1 PFSATPTLLQN
12 ATYDPGA
19 SGDRWMGSIAM
30 DQFGNMLLGY
40 SVVNAG
46 TGLKPSIA
54 VAGRLLSDPVNT
66 LQAESTVITG
76 TGSQTGGL
84 TRWGDYTTMQIDPAD
99 DATFWFIGQY
109 LAADGSFNWHTR
121 IASYKFPAASTLRI
135 DSIAAPAGRTSG
147 GQQIVLT
154 GAFPGLSTV
163 TMGGGGASF
172 FYTNGG
178 GDTSKITVTTPAHAV
193 GAVQID
199 LTPTSGPVYS
209 KPNAFAY
216 LPTIFTDNTLIV
228 GSTTAKAQHII
239 ELRQAIDAMRAV
251 AGLGGAPWMDPGLTV
266 GNTIRAVHIVDLRT
280 YLDDAATRLGYST
293 SAYTDAG
300 LTSGFVIRRIHIED
314 L

>member
-1 PFSATPTLLQN
+1 MPIDATPGDYDSAACNSGGRVYPNYALFNAQWTPGQTYTN
-12 ATYDPGA
+12 ATY
-19 SGDRWMGSIAM
+19 
-30 DQFGNMLLGY
+30 
-40 SVVNAG
+40 
-46 TGLKPSIA
+46 GLNIA
-54 VAGRLLSDPVNT
+54 VLSR
-66 LQAESTVITG
+66 
-76 TGSQTGGL
+76 TGSTFMVAIGGGGGGL
-84 TRWGDYTTMQIDPAD
+84 TISSVIPPT
-99 DATFWFIGQY
+99 
-109 LAADGSFNWHTR
+109 
-121 IASYKFPAASTLRI
+121 
-135 DSIAAPAGRTSG
+135 GRTSG
-147 GQQIVLT
+147 TQQIKLT
-154 GAFPGLSTV
+154 GSFASLSTV
-163 TMGGGGASF
+163 TMGGNAASW
-172 FYTNGG
+172 FYTNGA

-199 LTPTSGPVYS
+199 LTPTSGPGYS

-314 L
+314 LRQRIRTIAG